1 MEMTKTAKELMQ
13 QAIYQ
18 AKDYEDNKFR
28 PEHILMSIILHDHNV
43 VVSVLRKLHFD
54 VDGLFEELSTHLT
67 NSIIN
72 NNRAYSSSNEIL
84 PSPETKFIVEE
95 MQRERD
101 RMKDSVLNEAH
112 IMLALLRT
120 KCMAQKMLIKLN
132 LNYKIFKTK
141 LMSDMNEPTNE
152 ANIPHEDFENSPLN
166 PKKRRGPTIE
176 ASSKTPALDGF
187 CIDISK
193 NATENKID
201 PVVGRE
207 NEIKRV
213 TAILARRKKNNP
225 VLIGEPGV
233 GKAQPLDAKIL
244 TPNGWTTM
252 GEISV
257 GDFVLTPEGKTTKII
272 GVYPQGV
279 KDIYRMTFKDGR
291 STEAC
296 GEHLWKVYG
305 MPVGKERKK
314 SWSILNTVDIKN
326 KIENTNYRLKLPLVS
341 ENINRGKDLDYII
354 DPYLMGLLLG
364 DGHFGKYELSLTTDD
379 IEIPETVEE
388 LIGSDYKLNINGD
401 GIKTNTFRINLSED
415 KLIEDRTRY
424 YKNDRIHPLL
434 GETDLL
440 NLTETKANNKFIP
453 EKYKNGSLSQ
463 KISLIQGLMDSYGTV
478 TNSGTLQY
486 SSASYQLIKDI
497 QELIWSIGG
506 IAKISDKQTSYTY
519 KGVKKLGQVSYI
531 LTIRYHSP
539 KNLFLLKRK
548 KEKVSSNYQYSK
560 TLKNNIVKIEL
571 IGRKESKCIMVE
583 DDYHLYITDNY
594 IVTHNTSI
602 VEGLALLINSGDA
615 PKPLLGKKIYA
626 LDLASIVAGTKYR
639 GQFEERM
646 KVILTELKDNPDI
659 ILFIDELH
667 TLVGA
672 GNASGSLDASNIFKP
687 ALARGEI
694 QVIGATTL
702 DEFRENIE
710 TDGALTRRFQQVLI
724 NEPSLLET
732 VTILKNIKEN
742 YETYHNVSYDNE
754 IIELMVKLAD
764 RYISDRAMPDK
775 AIDILDEVGASTNID
790 IKLPIEI
797 KELKLEIQKLK
808 EKMKEIIN
816 KQDFEDA
823 AMLRDRR
830 KEYEIKVDELM
841 YNWEAKNEKK
851 RTIITSDMVETV
863 ISTMT
868 GIPLTKLTTT
878 ESNSLKTL
886 EDDLKKDIIGQDEA
900 VKKISKAI
908 RRSRLGIRSGQKPIG
923 SFIFLGPTGVGKCFT
938 ADTEIVVRNKRT
950 NLIEKMNINQLM
962 DKIKH

>member
-1 MEMTKTAKELMQ
+1 
-13 QAIYQ
+13 
-18 AKDYEDNKFR
+18 
-28 PEHILMSIILHDHNV
+28 
-43 VVSVLRKLHFD
+43 
-54 VDGLFEELSTHLT
+54 
-67 NSIIN
+67 
-72 NNRAYSSSNEIL
+72 
-84 PSPETKFIVEE
+84 
-95 MQRERD
+95 
-101 RMKDSVLNEAH
+101 
-112 IMLALLRT
+112 
-120 KCMAQKMLIKLN
+120 
-132 LNYKIFKTK
+132 
-141 LMSDMNEPTNE
+141 
-152 ANIPHEDFENSPLN
+152 
-166 PKKRRGPTIE
+166 
-176 ASSKTPALDGF
+176 
-187 CIDISK
+187 
-193 NATENKID
+193 
-201 PVVGRE
+201 
-207 NEIKRV
+207 
-213 TAILARRKKNNP
+213 
-225 VLIGEPGV
+225 
-233 GKAQPLDAKIL
+233 
-244 TPNGWTTM
+244 
-252 GEISV
+252 
-257 GDFVLTPEGKTTKII
+257 
-272 GVYPQGV
+272 
-279 KDIYRMTFKDGR
+279 
-291 STEAC
+291 
-296 GEHLWKVYG
+296 
-305 MPVGKERKK
+305 
-314 SWSILNTVDIKN
+314 
-326 KIENTNYRLKLPLVS
+326 
-341 ENINRGKDLDYII
+341 
-354 DPYLMGLLLG
+354 
-364 DGHFGKYELSLTTDD
+364 
-379 IEIPETVEE
+379 
-388 LIGSDYKLNINGD
+388 
-401 GIKTNTFRINLSED
+401 
-415 KLIEDRTRY
+415 
-424 YKNDRIHPLL
+424 
-434 GETDLL
+434 
-440 NLTETKANNKFIP
+440 
-453 EKYKNGSLSQ
+453 
-463 KISLIQGLMDSYGTV
+463 
-478 TNSGTLQY
+478 
-486 SSASYQLIKDI
+486 
-497 QELIWSIGG
+497 
-506 IAKISDKQTSYTY
+506 
-519 KGVKKLGQVSYI
+519 
-531 LTIRYHSP
+531 
-539 KNLFLLKRK
+539 
-548 KEKVSSNYQYSK
+548 
-560 TLKNNIVKIEL
+560 
-571 IGRKESKCIMVE
+571 MVE